1 VGAQATV
8 QRQEGTI
15 AETNDQLARSK
26 EENKRLGIQLAK
38 AKTQIEALTKATLP
52 PKSDLVDTITALN
65 KTIIEKQGEIERQ
78 KKRLQELESR
88 NAKLV
93 RESIITPPPTPIVPQ
108 VEPQVTALERTIQ
121 EQEGRIDRQKTQL
134 FSLEKQNTALKKDA
148 MDKRSQQNASKP
160 GQIGVGHGQAKRAR
174 GEAGQRQAKA
184 ASGGR
189 FGKNEGQIQRQLP
202 PHMSGTG
209 NDGARRI
216 PDPNVK
222 SNVIR
227 WEDIPGLYGGAA
239 QKADRAAGPGT
250 GSKPGRNGKAA
261 SESRTGANRVPVNTR
276 SLLDRMCRQRSEDEQ
291 EVGRERGST
300 EGQSLDPGGVWGY
313 EPTEDRPSSS
323 REAHDENL
331 EPDDGWGPNNSGEDQ
346 LGYPDVGHEGA
357 GQVDTG
363 EDIYVNAIPGED
375 DWDHGQPSSGQWSHE
390 DGGEHWDHY
399 HTQSAQFE
407 PGSTRSSW

>member
-38 AKTQIEALTKATLP
+38 AKTHIEALTKATLP
-52 PKSDLVDTITALN
+52 PKPDLVNTITALN

-108 VEPQVTALERTIQ
+108 VDPQVAALETTIQ
-121 EQEGRIDRQKTQL
+121 EQEGRIDRQKAQL
-134 FSLEKQNTALKKDA
+134 FNLENQNTALKKDA

-160 GQIGVGHGQAKRAR
+160 GQVGVGQGQARRAR
-174 GEAGQRQAKA
+174 GEAGRRRAEG
-184 ASGGR
+184 ASGGIS
-189 FGKNEGQIQRQLP
+189 GKSDGQSQRQLP

-209 NDGARRI
+209 NGCVDASSNPG
-216 PDPNVK
+216 VK

-227 WEDIPGLYGGAA
+227 WEDIPSLYGGAG
-239 QKADRAAGPGT
+239 KEDDRAPGPMT
-250 GSKPGRNGKAA
+250 GLKPGRNGKAA

-276 SLLDRMCRQRSEDEQ
+276 SLLDIECVVSDRRMSRKWVENGVRQR
-291 EVGRERGST
+291 
-300 EGQSLDPGGVWGY
+300 
-313 EPTEDRPSSS
+313 DR
-323 REAHDENL
+323 A
-331 EPDDGWGPNNSGEDQ
+331 
-346 LGYPDVGHEGA
+346 
-357 GQVDTG
+357 
-363 EDIYVNAIPGED
+363 
-375 DWDHGQPSSGQWSHE
+375 
-390 DGGEHWDHY
+390 
-399 HTQSAQFE
+399 
-407 PGSTRSSW
+407 